1 MLSRKNPAHRSGDGV
16 EVPLPNEALQQG
28 DVRRV
33 QGVQFVAL
41 RVISAE
47 PAVEHV
53 GGVDHRLI
61 WLKQHIDRD
70 DLIVC
75 RGGRRYAARR
85 TGRDKAERQRK

>member
-1 MLSRKNPAHRSGDGV
+1 MVYTADFEKDMDAVTEILARDFSERFSDPKKN
-16 EVPLPNEALQQG
+16 
-28 DVRRV
+28 
-33 QGVQFVAL
+33 
-41 RVISAE
+41 
-47 PAVEHV
+47 
-53 GGVDHRLI
+53 GVDHRLI